1 MKLPLS
7 SIFSTLLLVPF
18 SEAVD
23 DLQARWNIENVAAT
37 NDRNKFTFS
46 YSGTSKS
53 WLTNDNADNVVEKVQ
68 ITMYDFDCKP
78 TTASVNANEATYG
91 QIGILDSTKN
101 LETDEFVMD
110 SLGYA
115 SGGSGTDLEFKF
127 TTVPKNMAKN
137 NKITGLTV
145 NDKSDMKFC
154 VRIGLIAVD
163 DSDSTKNNE
172 INFQETEVTLSVTMS
187 GDFDIT
193 KFDVAPKEKTSD
205 SASQTY
211 KVIASLCE
219 GSQQAPKVNEKFN
232 QGAAI
237 RVCIKPESKA
247 KNDGVIMKSVD
258 SFTWTRTYEPVGNET
273 PPPTTQ
279 NAIIG
284 TNIESLDG
292 LTLLNKDDKTEFIVT
307 SVLFAAFYATD
318 GDVSATGAATMAFP
332 SATAADAATAAA
344 VAATVTANAATAT
357 AAADAAAAVVVW
369 DVAGSGYVSEACQ
382 TLCSGTGKRGQ
393 QVSSAVTKTIVRDY
407 LDNYGVDD
415 SASDVYGDD
424 INCWDISGV
433 SKLND
438 AFRNTVYNN
447 RLDCWDTSSVTEMQ
461 TMFFSA
467 SSFDFN
473 IGMWDVS
480 RVTDMK
486 KMFGYARTFDQD
498 IGMWDVSRVEDFYQM
513 FTSDNSVFDQ
523 DISSWDTSNGDDF
536 REMFKGATAFD
547 KDLSSWVT
555 SNAGEN
561 QMTYE
566 YGVDGRNL
574 QEGGSSENDAIVAPF
589 EMTASVNKADDG
601 PAALQQT
608 AGGTGNSITVVATT
622 IVGLVSA
629 ILLA

>member
-1 MKLPLS
+1 
-7 SIFSTLLLVPF
+7 
-18 SEAVD
+18 
-23 DLQARWNIENVAAT
+23 
-37 NDRNKFTFS
+37 
-46 YSGTSKS
+46 
-53 WLTNDNADNVVEKVQ
+53 
-68 ITMYDFDCKP
+68 
-78 TTASVNANEATYG
+78 
-91 QIGILDSTKN
+91 
-101 LETDEFVMD
+101 
-110 SLGYA
+110 
-115 SGGSGTDLEFKF
+115 
-127 TTVPKNMAKN
+127 
-137 NKITGLTV
+137 
-145 NDKSDMKFC
+145 
-154 VRIGLIAVD
+154 
-163 DSDSTKNNE
+163 
-172 INFQETEVTLSVTMS
+172 MS

-369 DVAGSGYVSEACQ
+369 DVAGTGYVSEACQ
-382 TLCSGTGKRGQ
+382 TLCSGPGKRGVK
-393 QVSSAVTKTIVRDY
+393 VSDPLFKATVLSY
-407 LDNYGVDD
+407 LDNYGETGT
-415 SASDVYGDD
+415 ASDFFGDD

-433 SKLND
+433 SKTSG
-438 AFRNTVYNN
+438 AFRNVKNFN
-447 RLDCWDTSSVTEMQ
+447 GRLDCWDTSYVTAMDY
-461 TMFFSA
+461 MFFEA
-467 SSFDFN
+467 SDFD
-473 IGMWDVS
+473 S
-480 RVTDMK
+480 
-486 KMFGYARTFDQD
+486 D
-498 IGMWDVSRVEDFYQM
+498 IGMWDVSRVADMNRM
-513 FTSDNSVFDQ
+513 FSEASVFNQ
-523 DISSWDTSNGDDF
+523 DIGEWDVSNVRGF
-536 REMFKGATAFD
+536 WQMFKGATAFD
-547 KDLSSWVT
+547 KDLSSWDTSNGDDFTEMFKGATAFSQDLSSWDT

-561 QMTYE
+561 QMSYIYVE
-566 YGVDGRNL
+566 PERNL

-629 ILLA
+629 VLLA